1 MRKISKI
8 SLVAAVAVASFST
21 ANAQPLEEA
30 IKNVDV
36 SGSVVYRYDNFDDKQ
51 NFNQVWYDG
60 LEDTFNNGTVAEWN
74 ELADLVGLDDTATL
88 AQVAKAYG
96 VTDNSGNVKNDRTD
110 RNRYKIGLNLSSKV
124 NDYVKFNSRFI
135 VGTKNTY
142 DFATTN
148 AKKDANS
155 DTTDGSVNVALSQ
168 AYFGLT
174 AIPNTVVNIGK
185 QGLTT
190 PYTVATDIN
199 GNEQTGTGILALTT
213 VGPVTAGLGYFNNSN
228 LNNSSEINLSQGLGL
243 GGNFYNVN
251 RPNLLNRATW
261 EFDPQGANGLVNG
274 GSDIYVA
281 TVQGDLDFVK
291 LEAWYLGAQ
300 ETFNSYT
307 LAATSTLDLA
317 ENAKIG
323 LEARYVN
330 LKLTN
335 DARTGIANGVNNAYN
350 NMTVFGTTVPSGGAL
365 ALTADDF
372 ESKNEMF
379 RLAVDGKFSIVN
391 ARLAYTKTGKKG
403 GLTALDQD
411 AKNTSLGWA
420 ITSNGVANA
429 DYYQAAL
436 GADIL
441 DNLNFTLNY
450 GYIKAKE
457 NTNTPY
463 VQRILVD
470 NLKAQE
476 VYGQLT
482 YKMSKN
488 LTTYL
493 RYGTYEQKEVSSGD
507 KEQDQTRGRI
517 QVAYTF

>member
-8 SLVAAVAVASFST
+8 SLVAAVAVAGFST

-36 SGSVVYRYDNFDDKQ
+36 SGSVVYRYDNFDDKE

-88 AQVAKAYG
+88 AEVAKAYG
-96 VTDNSGNVKNDRTD
+96 VIDNTGNVKKDRTD
-110 RNRYKIGLNLSSKV
+110 RNKYKIGLNLSSKV
-124 NDYVKFNSRFI
+124 NDYVKFNSRSI
-135 VGTKNTY
+135 VGTKNSY

-148 AKKDANS
+148 AIKDADS
-155 DTTDGSVNVALSQ
+155 KTTDGSADVSLSQ

-190 PYTVATDIN
+190 PYTVAVDIN
-199 GNEQTGTGILALTT
+199 GNEQTGSGILALSTF
-213 VGPVTAGLGYFNNSN
+213 GPVTGGLGYFNNQN
-228 LNNSSEINLSQGLGL
+228 IDKGI
-243 GGNFYNVN
+243 
-251 RPNLLNRATW
+251 T
-261 EFDPQGANGLVNG
+261 GANITPGALGSVVRSVASGMGATG
-274 GSDIYVA
+274 GEDLYVA

-291 LEAWYLGAQ
+291 LEAWYLGMQ
-300 ETFNSYT
+300 DTFNSYT
-307 LAATSTLDLA
+307 LAANGNIDLA

-330 LKLTN
+330 LKLDTE
-335 DARTGIANGVNNAYN
+335 TGITG
-350 NMTVFGTTVPSGGAL
+350 
-365 ALTADDF
+365 DDR
-372 ESKNEMF
+372 KNDMF
-379 RLAVDGKFSIVN
+379 RLAVDGKVSIVN
-391 ARLAYTKTGKKG
+391 ARLAYTQTGKNG
-403 GLTALDQD
+403 GLTAVDQD
-411 AKNTSLGWA
+411 AKNASLGWF
-420 ITSNGVANA
+420 ITSNGVPDAK
-429 DYYQAAL
+429 YWQAAL

-441 DNLNFTLNY
+441 DNLNFTAHY
-450 GYIKAKE
+450 G
-457 NTNTPY
+457 
-463 VQRILVD
+463 
-470 NLKAQE
+470 NLKTDLDNSPYDLKLQE

-493 RYGTYEQKEVSSGD
+493 RYGTFEEKINGEKTVD
-507 KEQDQTRGRI
+507 QDAGRL

>member
-8 SLVAAVAVASFST
+8 SLVAAVAVAGFST

-36 SGSVVYRYDNFDDKQ
+36 SGSVVYRYDNFDDSL
-51 NFNQVWYDG
+51 DSG
-60 LEDTFNNGTVAEWN
+60 LNTGA
-74 ELADLVGLDDTATL
+74 G
-88 AQVAKAYG
+88 
-96 VTDNSGNVKNDRTD
+96 DRVD

-135 VGTKNTY
+135 VGGGDDTY
-142 DFATTN
+142 GWATTN
-148 AKKDANS
+148 AQENGGDGDA
-155 DTTDGSVNVALSQ
+155 SVTLSQ

-199 GNEQTGTGILALTT
+199 GNEQTGTGILALSTF
-213 VGPVTAGLGYFNNSN
+213 GPVTFGAGYFNNTN
-228 LNNSSEINLSQGLGL
+228 LDKSAEINISNGLGL
-243 GGNFYNVN
+243 GKKFYDRDNN
-251 RPNLLNRATW
+251 NDWTHN
-261 EFDPQGANGLVNG
+261 GAEDLING
-274 GSDIYVA
+274 GQDIYVA

-291 LEAWYLGAQ
+291 LEAWYLGHQ
-300 ETFNSYT
+300 ENFNSYT
-307 LAATSTLDLA
+307 LAATSTIDLA

-335 DARTGIANGVNNAYN
+335 DARTGIAKGINNAGGIDDG
-350 NMTVFGTTVPSGGAL
+350 MGGTIN
-365 ALTADDF
+365 LTADDL

-470 NLKAQE
+470 DLKAQE

-493 RYGTYEQKEVSSGD
+493 RYGKYEEKTKSTGVKD
-507 KEQDQTRGRI
+507 VDQNLGRL

>member
-8 SLVAAVAVASFST
+8 SLVAAVAVAGFST

-36 SGSVVYRYDNFDDKQ
+36 SGSVVYRYDNMH
-51 NFNQVWYDG
+51 NSEINSNPATRG
-60 LEDTFNNGTVAEWN
+60 NG
-74 ELADLVGLDDTATL
+74 DS
-88 AQVAKAYG
+88 G
-96 VTDNSGNVKNDRTD
+96 VNK
-110 RNRYKIGLNLSSKV
+110 YKIGLNLSSKV

-135 VGTKNTY
+135 VGSPDDAGFVDLGSGRSNT
-142 DFATTN
+142 AGGPAGN
-148 AKKDANS
+148 RGS
-155 DTTDGSVNVALSQ
+155 DGQADVTLSN
-168 AYFGLT
+168 AYFGFT

-199 GNEQTGTGILALTT
+199 GNEQNGTGILALSTF
-213 VGPVTAGLGYFNNSN
+213 GPITAGAGYFNNTN
-228 LNNSSEINLSQGLGL
+228 LNNSFELNAQQRLGL
-243 GGNFYNVN
+243 TNQITGGNS
-251 RPNLLNRATW
+251 AT
-261 EFDPQGANGLVNG
+261 DVLDG
-274 GSDIYVA
+274 GSDMYVA

-291 LEAWYLGAQ
+291 LEAWYAGLQ
-300 ETFNSYT
+300 ETFNTYT
-307 LAATSTLDLA
+307 LAATSSIDLA
-317 ENAKIG
+317 QDAKIG
-323 LEARYVN
+323 VEARYVN
-330 LKLTN
+330 LKLDQEAANSINT
-335 DARTGIANGVNNAYN
+335 AVGGTGIDAE
-350 NMTVFGTTVPSGGAL
+350 T
-365 ALTADDF
+365 
-372 ESKNEMF
+372 KNDMF

-420 ITSNGVANA
+420 ITSNGAADA
-429 DYYQAAL
+429 DYFQAAL

-441 DNLNFTLNY
+441 DNLNFTLHY
-450 GYIKAKE
+450 GNIKAKE
-457 NTNTPY
+457 NNTRN
-463 VQRILVD
+463 VATDLV
-470 NLKAQE
+470 NYKAQE

-493 RYGTYEQKEVSSGD
+493 RYGTYDQKEVSSGT

>member
-8 SLVAAVAVASFST
+8 SLVAAVAVAGFST

-36 SGSVVYRYDNFDDKQ
+36 SGSVVYRYDNFHNKEKSS
-51 NFNQVWYDG
+51 NGVVTSNR
-60 LEDTFNNGTVAEWN
+60 NN
-74 ELADLVGLDDTATL
+74 
-88 AQVAKAYG
+88 
-96 VTDNSGNVKNDRTD
+96 TDA
-110 RNRYKIGLNLSSKV
+110 NRYKIGLNLSSKV

-135 VGTKNTY
+135 VGSQADGGFVSLNAGKEDNASNTRG
-142 DFATTN
+142 N
-148 AKKDANS
+148 
-155 DTTDGSVNVALSQ
+155 DGQADVSLSN

-190 PYTVATDIN
+190 PYTVAVDIN

-213 VGPVTAGLGYFNNSN
+213 VGPVTGGLGYFNNTN
-228 LNNSSEINLSQGLGL
+228 LNKSTEVNSTLGFTTTNLGNIGTGTTTANQGLI
-243 GGNFYNVN
+243 
-251 RPNLLNRATW
+251 
-261 EFDPQGANGLVNG
+261 NG
-274 GSDIYVA
+274 GQDVYVA
-281 TVQGDLDFVK
+281 TIQGDLDFVK
-291 LEAWYLGAQ
+291 LEAWYLGHQ
-300 ETFNSYT
+300 ENFNTYT
-307 LAATSTLDLA
+307 LAATSTIDLA

-330 LKLTN
+330 LSLTDEGRDN
-335 DARTGIANGVNNAYN
+335 LVASVYDPTGILG
-350 NMTVFGTTVPSGGAL
+350 
-365 ALTADDF
+365 LTRDDL
-372 ESKNEMF
+372 EKKNEMF

-420 ITSNGVANA
+420 ISSNGIANA
-429 DYYQAAL
+429 DYYQAAV
-436 GADIL
+436 GVDIL

-450 GYIKAKE
+450 GQLKSKSDANATKQRLLTDDIKAK
-457 NTNTPY
+457 
-463 VQRILVD
+463 
-470 NLKAQE
+470 E

-493 RYGTYEQKEVSSGD
+493 RYGTYDQKEVSSGD
-507 KEQDQTRGRI
+507 KDMDQTRGRL

>member
-8 SLVAAVAVASFST
+8 SLVAAVAVAGFST

-36 SGSVVYRYDNFDDKQ
+36 SGSVVYRYDNFHNKEK
-51 NFNQVWYDG
+51 
-60 LEDTFNNGTVAEWN
+60 EDAIN
-74 ELADLVGLDDTATL
+74 
-88 AQVAKAYG
+88 G
-96 VTDNSGNVKNDRTD
+96 VTSGRQNTD
-110 RNRYKIGLNLSSKV
+110 ANRYKIGLNLSSKV

-135 VGTKNTY
+135 VGSQANGGFASLNAGKENTWRNGFQ
-142 DFATTN
+142 DNTAG
-148 AKKDANS
+148 A
-155 DTTDGSVNVALSQ
+155 DGQADVSLSN
-168 AYFGLT
+168 AYFGFT

-213 VGPVTAGLGYFNNSN
+213 VGPVTAGLGYFNNTN
-228 LNNSSEINLSQGLGL
+228 LNASSEINATQGLGL
-243 GGNFYNVN
+243 ATF
-251 RPNLLNRATW
+251 PN
-261 EFDPQGANGLVNG
+261 GANGVING
-274 GSDIYVA
+274 GQDVYVA

-291 LEAWYLGAQ
+291 LEAWYLGHQ
-300 ETFNSYT
+300 ENFNTYT
-307 LAATSTLDLA
+307 LAATSNIDLA

-330 LKLTN
+330 LSLTN
-335 DARTGIANGVNNAYN
+335 DGRNGLANLFDPTGLFL
-350 NMTVFGTTVPSGGAL
+350 TGA
-365 ALTADDF
+365 DF
-372 ESKNEMF
+372 EKKNEMF
-379 RLAVDGKFSIVN
+379 RFAVDGKFSIVN

-420 ITSNGVANA
+420 ISSNGIANA
-429 DYYQAAL
+429 DYIQAAL

-441 DNLNFTLNY
+441 DNLNFTLHY
-450 GYIKAKE
+450 GQLKSKEDANATKQRLLTDDIKAK
-457 NTNTPY
+457 
-463 VQRILVD
+463 
-470 NLKAQE
+470 E

-493 RYGTYEQKEVSSGD
+493 RYGTYDEKVKSSGE
-507 KEQDQTRGRI
+507 KVQDQTRGRI